1 MKSKKKKMKKMV
13 EQTSELKNLKQEVG
27 GRFKSFRVDKKKAQR
42 VLASELQVHQ
52 STITNIERGTT
63 FPKVSYLDYFFKKY
77 ALNLNWL
84 VSGVGQQYIE
94 GTEYKGSSRIMAP
107 DVEYDSYQLDKY
119 HELNTL
125 MRIPVIEQ
133 VIFAKVSECKI
144 LFKDDI
150 QEFIDDQEKEKR
162 EKKIKASRAKVKK

>member
-13 EQTSELKNLKQEVG
+13 EQTGELKNLKQEVG
-27 GRFKSFRVDKKKAQR
+27 ERFKLFRLDKNKAQR
-42 VLASELQVHQ
+42 VLASELLVHQ

-84 VSGVGQQYIE
+84 VSGAGKQYLK
-94 GTEYKGSSRIMAP
+94 GAEYKGSSKIMAP
-107 DVEYDSYQLDKY
+107 EVEYESQLDKY

-125 MRIPVIEQ
+125 MQIPVIEQ

-144 LFKDDI
+144 LFNDDI
-150 QEFIDDQEKEKR
+150 KEFLDNQEKEKR
-162 EKKIKASRAKVKK
+162 EKKIKASRAKLKK